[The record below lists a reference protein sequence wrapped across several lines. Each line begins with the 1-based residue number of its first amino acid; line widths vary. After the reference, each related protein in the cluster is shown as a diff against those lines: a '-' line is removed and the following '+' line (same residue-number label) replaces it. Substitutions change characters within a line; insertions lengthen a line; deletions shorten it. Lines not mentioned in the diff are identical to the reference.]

1 MIRLRKEWRNW
12 RSNTMSKIQELRNR
26 LEQQKGQKIQIEASI
41 IRISEEIKGKGRTL
55 RQHEQAREVIRTVGL
70 QTQQQLQYH
79 ISDITSLAL
88 EAVFPDPYE
97 LIAEFVQRRNK
108 TECDL
113 YFERDD
119 NRIDPLSAS
128 GVGAVDVASFAL
140 RVASWSMQ
148 RPKSRPTLI
157 LDEPFRFLSANYQE
171 QASVMI
177 KEISQKLGIQ
187 FIIITHE
194 SILTS
199 CADKV
204 FETKIRK
211 GVTQV
216 I

>member
-1 MIRLRKEWRNW
+1 
-12 RSNTMSKIQELRNR
+12 MSKIQDIRNK
-26 LEQQKGQKIQIEASI
+26 LEQQKGKKIQIESSI
-41 IRISEEIKGKGRTL
+41 AVIQESIKEEGRQL
-55 RQHEQAREVIRTVGL
+55 RRHEQAREVIREVGL
-70 QTQQQLQYH
+70 KTQQQLQYH

-88 EAVFPDPYE
+88 EAVFSDPYE

-113 YFERDD
+113 FFKRDGEQF
-119 NRIDPLSAS
+119 DPLTAS
-128 GVGAVDVASFAL
+128 GGGAVDVASFAL

-148 RPKSRPTLI
+148 RPKSQATLI
-157 LDEPFRFLSANYQE
+157 LDEPLRFLSADHQE

-194 SILTS
+194 PILAS
-199 CADKV
+199 YADKV

-211 GVTQV
+211 GITQV